1 MVNTVKNLLICY
13 ICTRNYLK
21 RVIQKVAEATSDIIG
36 KKIAIKITTLS
47 MTSPQKI
54 LETGNIGFDAKM
66 LKERSISPEQ
76 RQQINDELRVI

>member
-1 MVNTVKNLLICY
+1 M
-13 ICTRNYLK
+13 
-21 RVIQKVAEATSDIIG
+21 IG
-36 KKIAIKITTLS
+36 KKIAIKITTIS